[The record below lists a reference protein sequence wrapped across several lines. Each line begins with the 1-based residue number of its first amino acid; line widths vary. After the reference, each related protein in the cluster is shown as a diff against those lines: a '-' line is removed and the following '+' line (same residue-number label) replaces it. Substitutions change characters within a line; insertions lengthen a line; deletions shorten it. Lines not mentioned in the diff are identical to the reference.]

1 MSFKFAVRHTFY
13 SEIYCIKPRHRFRS
27 VGAIVVVVIVVGDSA
42 GNVVDSSSGVVDDR
56 LQGLAYLGK
65 VSVEDLFRKFWDRAV

>member
-1 MSFKFAVRHTFY
+1 MSFKFAITPFTQKFTASSHG
-13 SEIYCIKPRHRFRS
+13 IAKFRP